1 MTEPDDDLAELLSL
15 KPASSNQEL
24 LKATILRNTIRQ
36 LRAAQRWRIVRRVV
50 GIAAVFSVGTLLGW
64 FVKPT
69 ETIVVQSPLETLAVP
84 VPVLVLPF
92 QEESVPTPVVTE
104 SAQQLEL
111 NAEIATDR
119 KESATFYRRAGDR
132 YLKDADYGQAA
143 RCYRLHL
150 NTAGAEG
157 LAVAVEDEW
166 LLMSMKI
173 AQKQET
179 RNALR
184 EGS

>member
-1 MTEPDDDLAELLSL
+1 MTEPDDDLAELLRP
-15 KPASSNQEL
+15 KPASTNQEL
-24 LKATILRNTIRQ
+24 LKATIIRDTTRRLQ
-36 LRAAQRWRIVRRVV
+36 TAHRWRLVRRVV
-50 GIAAVFSVGTLLGW
+50 GVVAVFGGGIALGW
-64 FVKPT
+64 FAKPT
-69 ETIVVQSPLETLAVP
+69 ETILLQLEREPLVVP
-84 VPVLVLPF
+84 VPVLVLPVP
-92 QEESVPTPVVTE
+92 EESVPTPVVTE

-111 NAEIATDR
+111 NAEMATDR

-157 LAVAVEDEW
+157 RAVAVEDEW

-173 AQKQET
+173 AQKQEI
-179 RNALR
+179 RNAMHK
-184 EGS
+184 GS